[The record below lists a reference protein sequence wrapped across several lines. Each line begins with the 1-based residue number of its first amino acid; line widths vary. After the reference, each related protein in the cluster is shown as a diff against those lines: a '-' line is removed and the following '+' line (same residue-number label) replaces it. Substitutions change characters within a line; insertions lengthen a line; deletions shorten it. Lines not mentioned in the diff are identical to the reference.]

1 MRWDNLR
8 TGLKGLSMESLIQI
22 NTFLISVVLG
32 RGIEEGLAA
41 LTLDVNLIPPC
52 LGLSTHTF

>member
-1 MRWDNLR
+1 
-8 TGLKGLSMESLIQI
+8 MESLIPI
-22 NTFLISVVLG
+22 NTFLISAVLS

-41 LTLDVNLIPPC
+41 LTPNVNLIPPC

>member
-1 MRWDNLR
+1 M
-8 TGLKGLSMESLIQI
+8 KSLIPI
-22 NTFLISVVLG
+22 NTFLISAVLG

-41 LTLDVNLIPPC
+41 LTLIVNFIPPC

>member
-1 MRWDNLR
+1 M
-8 TGLKGLSMESLIQI
+8 KSLIPI
-22 NTFLISVVLG
+22 NTFLISAVLG

-41 LTLDVNLIPPC
+41 LTLNVNLIPPC